1 VRRYFLPII
10 ASAVVLTAC
19 SSTPPA
25 GPGALDLSS
34 RSSVN
39 AETIS
44 SAASGAPTPAPT
56 VTFPATPADGPLLT
70 PNRQAV
76 TTASVQTLATALG
89 IASPVT
95 EQPGGWSAPAATP
108 GTPPDD
114 TPRLIVLKDAR
125 ASWFYGTG
133 TSCDLSQPVDDNAGG
148 CVSTAIAEPAPVT
161 SPGGSSSTVTPV
173 VPATVN
179 VSVAQVNT
187 VADPLFTALGQTT
200 AARTYFPDQNESA
213 EARTVTGDPTVL
225 DLPTIGAGTNVTVVI
240 RAKQP
245 TIDSANGTLA
255 AWELKDKYGVVS
267 AADALARYDSQPRPE
282 PLLCAVGPDGQ
293 GCLARPAI
301 TITGATFGLMAD
313 TNSGAS
319 VLAPAW
325 IFATSTAAVAGGEP
339 IKGAF
344 AVSAVQDRYI
354 TTPSPD
360 TGVPN
365 PVGSDDI
372 GVPNPVGT
380 DIAPTAVPGSTGDAQ
395 LGVPPTSRTPK

>member
-1 VRRYFLPII
+1 MRRYFLPII

-25 GPGALDLSS
+25 GPGALDLRS
-34 RSSVN
+34 RSTAKAAN
-39 AETIS
+39 AE
-44 SAASGAPTPAPT
+44 AANTSGAPTPAPT
-56 VTFPATPADGPLLT
+56 VTFPATPADGPVLT

-89 IASPVT
+89 ITSPVT
-95 EQPGGWSAPAATP
+95 EQPGGWSAPAAAP

-148 CVSTAIAEPAPVT
+148 CVSTAIAEPAPVAT
-161 SPGGSSSTVTPV
+161 PGGGSPTVTPV
-173 VPATVN
+173 APATVN

-187 VADPLFTALGQTT
+187 VADPLFTALGLTT

-225 DLPTIGAGTNVTVVI
+225 DLPTFGAGTNVTVVI
-240 RAKQP
+240 RAKQS
-245 TIDSANGTLA
+245 TIDSANGALA

-344 AVSAVQDRYI
+344 AVSAVQDRYL
-354 TTPSPD
+354 TTPTPE
-360 TGVPN
+360 T
-365 PVGSDDI
+365 

-380 DIAPTAVPGSTGDAQ
+380 DSAPTAVPGSTGDAQ

>member
-1 VRRYFLPII
+1 MRRYFLPII
-10 ASAVVLTAC
+10 ACAVVLTAC

-34 RSSVN
+34 RSSGKAAN
-39 AETIS
+39 AEG
-44 SAASGAPTPAPT
+44 AATAGAPTPAPSL
-56 VTFPATPADGPLLT
+56 TFPANPNDGPVLT

-95 EQPGGWSAPAATP
+95 EQPGGWSAPAAAP
-108 GTPPDD
+108 GTPPDG

-161 SPGGSSSTVTPV
+161 TPGGGSPTVTPV
-173 VPATVN
+173 APATVN

-187 VADPLFTALGQTT
+187 VTDPLFTALGQTT

-225 DLPTIGAGTNVTVVI
+225 DLPTFGAGTNVTVVI

-245 TIDSANGTLA
+245 TIDSANGALA

-313 TNSGAS
+313 TNSGAP

-325 IFATSTAAVAGGEP
+325 IFATSTAAVAGGQP
-339 IKGAF
+339 TAGKF
-344 AVSAVQDRYI
+344 PVSAVQDRYL

-360 TGVPN
+360 TGQ
-365 PVGSDDI
+365 
-372 GVPNPVGT
+372 PNPVGT
-380 DIAPTAVPGSTGDAQ
+380 DIEPTAVPGSTGASEG
-395 LGVPPTSRTPK
+395 GVPPISGTPK

>member
-1 VRRYFLPII
+1 MRQYFLPII

-25 GPGALDLSS
+25 GPAALDLSS
-34 RSSVN
+34 RSTAKAAN
-39 AETIS
+39 AEGANT
-44 SAASGAPTPAPT
+44 SGAPTPAPN

-76 TTASVQTLATALG
+76 TTASVQALATALG
-89 IASPVT
+89 ITSPVT

-108 GTPPDD
+108 GAPDG

-133 TSCDLSQPVDDNAGG
+133 TSCDLSQPLSDNAGG

-161 SPGGSSSTVTPV
+161 TSGAGSSTVTPSA
-173 VPATVN
+173 PATVN
-179 VSVAQVNT
+179 ISVAQVNT
-187 VADPLFTALGQTT
+187 VADPLFTALGLTT
-200 AARTYFPDQNESA
+200 AARMYFPDQNESA

-225 DLPTIGAGTNVTVVI
+225 DLPTFGAGTNVTVVI
-240 RAKQP
+240 RAKKP

-255 AWELKDKYGVVS
+255 TWDLKDKYGVVS
-267 AADALARYDSQPRPE
+267 AADTLARYNSQPRPE
-282 PLLCAVGPDGQ
+282 PLLCAVGPDGK

-313 TNSGAS
+313 TNSGAP

-325 IFATSTAAVAGGEP
+325 IFATSTAAVAGGQP
-339 IKGAF
+339 TAGKF
-344 AVSAVQDRYI
+344 PVSAVQDRYL

-360 TGVPN
+360 TGQ
-365 PVGSDDI
+365 
-372 GVPNPVGT
+372 PNPVGT
-380 DIAPTAVPGSTGDAQ
+380 DIEPTAVPGSTGASEG
-395 LGVPPTSRTPK
+395 GVPPISGTPK

>member
-1 VRRYFLPII
+1 MRRYFLPII
-10 ASAVVLTAC
+10 ACAVVLTAC

-34 RSSVN
+34 RSTAKAAN
-39 AETIS
+39 AEGANT
-44 SAASGAPTPAPT
+44 SGAPTPAPT
-56 VTFPATPADGPLLT
+56 VTFPATPADGPVLT

-95 EQPGGWSAPAATP
+95 EQPGGWSAPAAAP
-108 GTPPDD
+108 GTPPDG

-133 TSCDLSQPVDDNAGG
+133 TSCDLSQPLSDNAGG

-161 SPGGSSSTVTPV
+161 TSGAGSSTVTPIA
-173 VPATVN
+173 PATVN
-179 VSVAQVNT
+179 ISVAQVNT
-187 VADPLFTALGQTT
+187 VADPLFTALGLTT
-200 AARTYFPDQNESA
+200 AARMYFPDQNESA

-225 DLPTIGAGTNVTVVI
+225 DLPTFGAGTNVTVVI
-240 RAKQP
+240 RAKKP

-255 AWELKDKYGVVS
+255 TWELKDKYGVVS
-267 AADALARYDSQPRPE
+267 AADALARYNSQPRPE
-282 PLLCAVGPDGQ
+282 PLLCAVGPDGKS
-293 GCLARPAI
+293 CLARPAI

-313 TNSGAS
+313 TNSGAP

-325 IFATSTAAVAGGEP
+325 IFATSTAAVAGGQP
-339 IKGAF
+339 TAGKF
-344 AVSAVQDRYI
+344 PVSAVQDRYL

-360 TGVPN
+360 TGQ
-365 PVGSDDI
+365 
-372 GVPNPVGT
+372 PNPVGT
-380 DIAPTAVPGSTGDAQ
+380 DIEPAAVPGSTGASTAI
-395 LGVPPTSRTPK
+395 VPPISGTPK